1 VYDLGMTFRP
11 SRFAA
16 SLVVVVGL
24 AACGEALPRANEPAT
39 HAPLK
44 PGSPGPNPSPAVAK
58 AETLVEASPY
68 PPAVLMGDVEL
79 HCTISATERGRQ
91 TLVARSG
98 TALEFDA
105 VVSPIV
111 DGEVQTRGEKKGGM
125 YRFSSH
131 LAAPATGRL
140 GNLGEVKLEE
150 LETRVTVEVTRYDQP
165 RGAGAPFTFSSAD
178 MRSGGVYV
186 EFVGKAIAKNGDHY
200 AFRVNLGA
208 PTSGSGEV
216 VPSDQGPSSGIQSKR
231 VIFQAPTITVVSKVT
246 VQRIP

>member
-1 VYDLGMTFRP
+1 MRRMASRP
-11 SRFAA
+11 SIFVAA
-16 SLVVVVGL
+16 LLVSAGL
-24 AACGEALPRANEPAT
+24 AACGETPPRVNDPT
-39 HAPLK
+39 NDPLA
-44 PGSPGPNPSPAVAK
+44 SGPRKPSPALDGAP
-58 AETLVEASPY
+58 LVEASPY

-111 DGEVQTRGEKKGGM
+111 DGEVETRGEQKGGM

-131 LAAPATGRL
+131 LAGPATGKL
-140 GNLGEVKLEE
+140 GNIGEVKLDE
-150 LETRVTVEVTRYDQP
+150 LETRVTVEMSRYKQAK
-165 RGAGAPFTFSSAD
+165 GAGTPLSFTSLD

-186 EFVGKAIAKNGDHY
+186 EFVGKATAKNGDHY

-208 PTSGSGEV
+208 PTGGSGEV
-216 VPSDQGPSSGIQSKR
+216 TPTGPEPHERIQMKM
-231 VIFQAPTITVVSKVT
+231 VMVQAPTITVVSKVT